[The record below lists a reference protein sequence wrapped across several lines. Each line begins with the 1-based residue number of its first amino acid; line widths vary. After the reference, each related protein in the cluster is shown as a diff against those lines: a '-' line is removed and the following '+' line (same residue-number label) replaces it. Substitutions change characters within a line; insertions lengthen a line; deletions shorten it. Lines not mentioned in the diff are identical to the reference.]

1 MRNVKTTSSG
11 IGMWNDK
18 IYYFP
23 PDGPPSMAGNEIAS
37 EFYVE
42 YHNFASVIEDLYKV
56 RD

>member
-1 MRNVKTTSSG
+1 
-11 IGMWNDK
+11 MWNDK